1 MDRELSAEKKKKNK
15 LRVYTRVGLVV
26 LVAALSFLGLRL
38 VLKPAVSKDSIITAV
53 ATVGPIEA
61 TITAS
66 GVIVPETEEII
77 SSPIPARIQ
86 KVLRQ
91 PGERIKAGESV
102 LELDK
107 ESTLTSFNK
116 LKDEQQL
123 KQNKATKLRIEL
135 QKDLNDLQAQY
146 NIKKMRVKSLES
158 VVADERYL
166 LKIGGGTPENT
177 RQAELNL
184 QVAQLELKLLQD
196 QIQNKKLAMQAD
208 LKELGFEM
216 DMQARDIQELQR
228 TISQAEVTAGK
239 PGVVTWVNTE
249 IGASVNKGD
258 IVARVADLSS
268 FKVKASIA
276 DSYAEQ
282 LRPGGPVIVRVNDT
296 DIRGIVSA
304 IEPTVVNG
312 IVTFYVQ
319 LDQKNHPLLRPS
331 LRVEVYAVTS
341 FKDKVVRVKNGPFF
355 NGAHNQPVFVV
366 QGDKAVRRTVQ
377 IGESNFDFVE
387 LKDKVAPGEE
397 VIVSDMKAYSHLSE
411 IELKN

>member
-1 MDRELSAEKKKKNK
+1 MDRELSEAKIKQNK
-15 LRVYTRVGLVV
+15 RKAYGKIGLVALVV
-26 LVAALSFLGLRL
+26 LLAIMGLRL
-38 VLKPAVSKDSIITAV
+38 VLKPTVSKATINTAI
-53 ATVGPIEA
+53 ATLGPIEA

-91 PGERIKAGESV
+91 SGEKIKTGESV
-102 LELDK
+102 LQLDK

-123 KQNKATKLRIEL
+123 KQNKASKLRIEL
-135 QKDLNDLQAQY
+135 QRDLNDLQAQY

-196 QIQNKKLAMQAD
+196 QIQNKKVAMQAD

-216 DMQARDIQELQR
+216 DMQARDIEELQR
-228 TISQAEVTAGK
+228 TINQAEVTANRN
-239 PGVVTWVNTE
+239 GVVTWVNTE
-249 IGASVNKGD
+249 IGAAVNKGD
-258 IVARVADLSS
+258 IVARVADLNS

-276 DSYAEQ
+276 DAYADQ

-296 DIRGIVSA
+296 DLRGTIST
-304 IEPTVVNG
+304 IEPAVANG
-312 IVTFYVQ
+312 IVTFFVQ
-319 LDQKNHPLLRPS
+319 LDYKNHALLRPS
-331 LRVEVYAVTS
+331 LRVEVYAITS
-341 FKDKVVRVKNGPFF
+341 FKDKVVRVKNGPFY
-355 NGAHNQPVFVV
+355 NGAHDQAVFVV

-387 LKDKVAPGEE
+387 LKDKIAPGEE
-397 VIVSDMKAYSHLSE
+397 VIVSDMKEYSHLSE
-411 IELKN
+411 INLKN

>member
-1 MDRELSAEKKKKNK
+1 M
-15 LRVYTRVGLVV
+15 
-26 LVAALSFLGLRL
+26 GLRL
-38 VLKPAVSKDSIITAV
+38 VLKPSVSKESIITAV

-91 PGERIKAGESV
+91 PGEKIKAGESV

-216 DMQARDIQELQR
+216 DMQARDIQEL
-228 TISQAEVTAGK
+228 A
-239 PGVVTWVNTE
+239 
-249 IGASVNKGD
+249 
-258 IVARVADLSS
+258 
-268 FKVKASIA
+268 
-276 DSYAEQ
+276 
-282 LRPGGPVIVRVNDT
+282 
-296 DIRGIVSA
+296 
-304 IEPTVVNG
+304 
-312 IVTFYVQ
+312 
-319 LDQKNHPLLRPS
+319 
-331 LRVEVYAVTS
+331 
-341 FKDKVVRVKNGPFF
+341 
-355 NGAHNQPVFVV
+355 AH
-366 QGDKAVRRTVQ
+366 
-377 IGESNFDFVE
+377 
-387 LKDKVAPGEE
+387 
-397 VIVSDMKAYSHLSE
+397 H
-411 IELKN
+411 